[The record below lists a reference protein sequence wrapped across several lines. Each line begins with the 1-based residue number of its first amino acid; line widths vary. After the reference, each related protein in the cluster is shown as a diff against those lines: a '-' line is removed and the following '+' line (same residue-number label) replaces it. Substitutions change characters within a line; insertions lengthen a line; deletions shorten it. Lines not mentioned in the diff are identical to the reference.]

1 MFIEEKNKKNTKKK
15 LINNSPINM
24 RMSKNHIKMH

>member
-1 MFIEEKNKKNTKKK
+1 MFIEEKKQEKYKKK